1 MKKQHSFLNLQI
13 PILVMTAI
21 LATSCTTS
29 SYSPAPGLVVVA
41 HRGGADLGPENT
53 ISTIN
58 RGIEAGADM
67 IEIDVHLTLD
77 SQLVVCHDETVDRT
91 TDGHGRIAEMTLAEI
106 KQLHIEGTDEQ
117 MPTLAEV
124 LVATK
129 DRCPVL
135 LEIKK
140 RRDQYVGIESR
151 VVYMLRQYGME
162 DQVVVQSFNEYVL
175 EEISRLDPSL
185 RLEQLSFFPPRHP
198 ERYSHIAS
206 FNICHYFITARFIK
220 RAHAIDREVKIWTV
234 NSHNRASRLPVDGII
249 TNNPALF
256 ISNR

>member
-1 MKKQHSFLNLQI
+1 MI
-13 PILVMTAI
+13 AI
-21 LATSCTTS
+21 FATSCAAS

-53 ISTIN
+53 LSTIS

-67 IEIDVHLTLD
+67 VEIDVHLTLD
-77 SQLVVCHDETVDRT
+77 NQLVVCHDETVDRT
-91 TDGHGRIAEMTLAEI
+91 TNGHGLIGEMTLAEI
-106 KQLHIEGTDEQ
+106 KQLRIKDTDEQ

-124 LVATK
+124 LDATK

-140 RRDQYVGIESR
+140 RRDQYVGIESK
-151 VVYMLRQYGME
+151 VVEMLRQYEME

-175 EEISRLDPSL
+175 EEINRLEPSL
-185 RLEQLSFFPPRHP
+185 RLELLSFFPPRHP

-220 RAHAIDREVKIWTV
+220 RAHALGREVKIWTV
-234 NSHNRASRLPVDGII
+234 NRHNRASRLPVDGII

-256 ISNR
+256 LPAR